1 MYLCYACNGAE
12 SHRSFVPFPHVS
24 RRRVLRGVERG
35 VGHRCPLRPR
45 VATTLSLTRP
55 PISPHP
61 AQIPPS
67 CTMCWVRDGSAG
79 NAGRPSRGLT
89 FSIIFMW
96 WLATWKVY
104 VVSPLCLVPL
114 LFFFFTLSA
123 FYIHLLSKI
132 ILHLAPITLCYK
144 FVTHNYQSN
153 EIARQKFEIS
163 ERD

>member
-1 MYLCYACNGAE
+1 MSKRGFPTAFLSVSGENSGGMYLRYARNGAE

-45 VATTLSLTRP
+45 AATTLSLTRP

-67 CTMCWVRDGSAG
+67 CTTCWVRDGSAG

-96 WLATWKVY
+96 WLAAWKVY

-114 LFFFFTLSA
+114 LFSFSLSLR
-123 FYIHLLSKI
+123 LLYTSS
-132 ILHLAPITLCYK
+132 
-144 FVTHNYQSN
+144 V
-153 EIARQKFEIS
+153 
-163 ERD
+163 